1 MYIIIGRIFLFT
13 LFPHFIISVY
23 IHILIICIPIN
34 LS

>member
-1 MYIIIGRIFLFT
+1 MYIIIGRIF